1 MVTALDGSDRAL
13 ATAVLAQH
21 EVQLVDVVSLQNRV
35 RGVAHTASDV
45 DADIL
50 LQNRLQL
57 LVHVTTLNDQLVLSI
72 ERTLRSEL
80 AKNKAQNVLVI
91 TVHTVA
97 VVHKVDPTRLCRSHT
112 GNLRHRHG
120 VLLRRRQ
127 FGVVL
132 LDLLIHTVQN
142 LMVMFLSHCV
152 HQCNGG
158 TGLPLFPPSYGPNHP
173 CVRLPLSSFLRQPL
187 SSSTSS

>member
-57 LVHVTTLNDQLVLSI
+57 LVHVTTLNGSAGLSI
-72 ERTLRSEL
+72 ERS
-80 AKNKAQNVLVI
+80 
-91 TVHTVA
+91 
-97 VVHKVDPTRLCRSHT
+97 
-112 GNLRHRHG
+112 
-120 VLLRRRQ
+120 
-127 FGVVL
+127 
-132 LDLLIHTVQN
+132 
-142 LMVMFLSHCV
+142 
-152 HQCNGG
+152 
-158 TGLPLFPPSYGPNHP
+158 PPF
-173 CVRLPLSSFLRQPL
+173 RAR
-187 SSSTSS
+187 